1 MLKCCNVSK
10 PKGILTGFSV
20 IGKTGCKIVFHL
32 NIKFEVHYI
41 HINIEPIGIIKKAGK
56 YTEIL
61 IYSDFEQVVKN
72 TISKLGKSVE
82 NGQKL
87 LIIHKNNDQ
96 NDGHQVQVTKTAL
109 IERAGNVL
117 KVGKINANDDSVIDV
132 RLDFDEPVMS
142 K

>member
-1 MLKCCNVSK
+1 M
-10 PKGILTGFSV
+10 
-20 IGKTGCKIVFHL
+20 
-32 NIKFEVHYI
+32 
-41 HINIEPIGIIKKAGK
+41 
-56 YTEIL
+56 

-82 NGQKL
+82 SGQKL

-109 IERAGNVL
+109 IERAGNIL

-132 RLDFDEPVMS
+132 RLDFDEPVMA